1 MKVCTVVT
9 PKVVGASAPIEFSE
23 GRVVGVDDWLQES
36 VIHTPR
42 APVMLMSSVSCL
54 SLPDACTYLSNS
66 HSD

>member
-1 MKVCTVVT
+1 MKVCV

-23 GRVVGVDDWLQES
+23 GRVVGVDDWSHET

-54 SLPDACTYLSNS
+54 SLPDACTYLSNN

>member
-1 MKVCTVVT
+1 MNRFSST
-9 PKVVGASAPIEFSE
+9 SAPIEFSE

-42 APVMLMSSVSCL
+42 APVMLMSSMSCL
-54 SLPDACTYLSNS
+54 SLPDACTYIYLSNN